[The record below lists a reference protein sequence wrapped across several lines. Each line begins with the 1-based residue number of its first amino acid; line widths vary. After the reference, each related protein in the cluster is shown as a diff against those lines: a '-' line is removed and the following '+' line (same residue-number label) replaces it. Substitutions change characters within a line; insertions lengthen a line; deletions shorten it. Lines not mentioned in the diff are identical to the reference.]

1 MNKNKKRKLL
11 KKNKKKMKNHGWMK
25 FILMKHFQ
33 DGERILEEI
42 FNRVFLMNLL
52 QDNIREYGQNQIENE
67 YEKYK
72 IVLKSL
78 LIFKEY

>member
-1 MNKNKKRKLL
+1 
-11 KKNKKKMKNHGWMK
+11 MK

-42 FNRVFLMNLL
+42 FNRVCLMNLL

>member
-1 MNKNKKRKLL
+1 
-11 KKNKKKMKNHGWMK
+11 MK

-42 FNRVFLMNLL
+42 FNRVCLMNLL

-72 IVLKSL
+72 IVLKNL

>member
-1 MNKNKKRKLL
+1 
-11 KKNKKKMKNHGWMK
+11 
-25 FILMKHFQ
+25 
-33 DGERILEEI
+33 
-42 FNRVFLMNLL
+42 MNLL